1 MMLLRLWRSLWT
13 ARDPFAGRRE
23 TPSEAALV
31 SWLRGGR

>member
-1 MMLLRLWRSLWT
+1 MLLRLWRKFWS
-13 ARDPFAGRRE
+13 APQPFAGRRE